1 MRAHVLLLTSAQFML
16 KCQQRDGNQRIY
28 LYTKPHIDFP
38 QQNKG
43 DGSSQPDDVV
53 AAMHLLAQLR
63 AGAVAADV
71 RH

>member
-28 LYTKPHIDFP
+28 LYTKPHIE
-38 QQNKG
+38 G